1 MGLVKTEGG
10 PERRQEATT
19 RADARGQAPGQGTR
33 TPAKRSKGLVMLY
46 VFIAIAVLGVAG
58 PLFGADSRDG
68 LDWAPGDFW
77 LPRRRGRTA
86 RAVRTAGSPAR
97 ADGDRAAADRCRRTA
112 PAAG

>member
-1 MGLVKTEGG
+1 MLDAVKLRMARNGG
-10 PERRQEATT
+10 GRPASRVG
-19 RADARGQAPGQGTR
+19 AREPAPGQGTR
-33 TPAKRSKGLVMLY
+33 IPAKRSKGLVMLY
-46 VFIAIAVLGVAG
+46 VLIAIAGLAVAG

-77 LPRRRGRTA
+77 LPRRRTA